1 MPVTKREA
9 HYGSPKELIN
19 YILDEKH
26 DGEKVGQV
34 SSINC
39 NPETALLEF
48 RDIQRK
54 YNMKGS
60 RVAYHIIQSFSPK
73 DDITEEQA
81 NEIGKR
87 LCEELYPDYQC
98 IISTHVDKGHIHNH
112 ICLNAISLDGKKL
125 EDRLSNEKEGLYGLS
140 DTSDKIAAE
149 YGCFIM
155 PRKTYMKSKT
165 KDYYH
170 QYKEQSWK
178 EKIKEDIEGVLPK
191 CDSLE
196 EFFDELAIAGY
207 KVRRGK
213 NLSVKC
219 LEMERFARLNTI
231 HPSLSTNS
239 LYTYFKN
246 KDNINLSGINFKE
259 NTFNIDM
266 LSKIIESKTAIEKS
280 SIQTEG
286 KKYSE
291 YQKTRYQE
299 IKRFYT
305 LKQQLEYLD
314 KYNIRSFDDIEK
326 QIEFKRSE
334 IKSKNITLKKNKEEY
349 DAILEKTE
357 KAQDYIRFY
366 KVYEY
371 AKSYQE
377 QDPKYVMPKEVEI
390 FLNLQNEL
398 QINSLDEARSLV
410 KSTRQ
415 ERIDINKTKKEILDL
430 QRELNHLDTIKE
442 EKLIQSGLFI
452 HNIKFGGN
460 HIDYKKSKDDM
471 YCIILPYTKERMYI
485 PKKYTAFNEKYQ
497 YYTLFLVDDKE
508 YELYDENRND
518 WFKGYFYKEKKLRA
532 IPISER
538 KRYYKEYNEENILV
552 RICGKD
558 KEGRYQ
564 GICY

>member
-26 DGEKVGQV
+26 NGEKVGQV

-48 RDIQRK
+48 KDIQRK
-54 YNMKGS
+54 YNMKGT

-98 IISTHVDKGHIHNH
+98 VISTHIDKGHIHNH

-155 PRKTYMKSKT
+155 PRKTYLKSKT

-178 EKIKEDIEGVLPK
+178 EKIKEDIEGILPK

-196 EFFDELAIAGY
+196 EFLDELSIAGY
-207 KVRRGK
+207 EVRRGK

-219 LEMERFARLNTI
+219 LGMERFARLNTI
-231 HPSLSTNS
+231 HPNLSTNS
-239 LYTYFKN
+239 LYSYFKN
-246 KDNINLSGINFKE
+246 KDNINLSEISIKE
-259 NTFNIDM
+259 NNCNIDM
-266 LSKIIESKTAIEKS
+266 LSKIVESKTAIEKS

-286 KKYSE
+286 RKYSE

-299 IKRFYT
+299 IKRFYN

-334 IKSKNITLKKNKEEY
+334 IKSKNITLKKNKKKY
-349 DAILEKTE
+349 DAILERTE
-357 KAQDYIRFY
+357 KAQDYIRLY

-371 AKSYQE
+371 ARSYQE

-390 FLNLQNEL
+390 FFDLQNEL
-398 QINSLDEARSLV
+398 QINSLDEARSLI

-452 HNIKFGGN
+452 YNIKFGGN

-471 YCIILPYTKERMYI
+471 YCIILPYTKERIYI
-485 PKKYTAFNEKYQ
+485 PKKYTTFNEKYQ

-508 YELYDENRND
+508 YELYDENDN
-518 WFKGYFYKEKKLRA
+518 K
-532 IPISER
+532 IQS
-538 KRYYKEYNEENILV
+538 V
-552 RICGKD
+552 TGKD
-558 KEGRYQ
+558 LEEHVMKKKKEIDKLYS
-564 GICY
+564 Y

>member
-54 YNMKGS
+54 YNMKGA
-60 RVAYHIIQSFSPK
+60 RVAYHIIQSFSHK
-73 DDITEEQA
+73 DNITEEQA
-81 NEIGKR
+81 NEIGKK
-87 LCEELYPDYQC
+87 LCEELYSDYQC
-98 IISTHVDKGHIHNH
+98 IISTHIDKGHIHNH
-112 ICLNAISLDGKKL
+112 ICLNAISLKGKKL

-140 DTSDKIAAE
+140 DTSDKIASE

-155 PRKTYMKSKT
+155 PKKTYLKAKT

-178 EKIKEDIEGVLPK
+178 EKIKEDIESILPK
-191 CDSLE
+191 CDSLD
-196 EFFDELAIAGY
+196 EFLDKLSIAGY
-207 KVRRGK
+207 EVKRGK

-219 LEMERFARLNTI
+219 LGMERFARLNTI
-231 HPSLSTNS
+231 HSSLSMSS
-239 LYTYFKN
+239 LYSYFKN
-246 KDNINLSGINFKE
+246 KDNINLSEINIKE
-259 NTFNIDM
+259 NDFNIDM
-266 LSKIIESKTAIEKS
+266 LSKIIESKVAIEKS
-280 SIQTEG
+280 SIQLEG
-286 KKYSE
+286 KKYSG

-299 IKRFYT
+299 IKRFYN

-314 KYNIRSFDDIEK
+314 KYNIHSFDDIEK
-326 QIEFKRSE
+326 QIELKRKE
-334 IKSKNITLKKNKEEY
+334 IKSKNITLKKNKKEY
-349 DAILEKTE
+349 NAILEKTE
-357 KAQDYIRFY
+357 KAQNYIRLY

-371 AKSYQE
+371 AKSYKE
-377 QDPKYVMPKEVEI
+377 QDPKYLMPKEVEI

-398 QINSLDEARSLV
+398 QINSLSEARDLI

-415 ERIDINKTKKEILDL
+415 ERININKTKKEILDL

-442 EKLIQSGLFI
+442 NKLIQSGLYI

-460 HIDYKKSKDDM
+460 HIDYKKSKDDE
-471 YCIILPYTKERMYI
+471 YCIILPYTKEKIYI
-485 PKKYTAFNEKYQ
+485 PKKYIAFNEKYQ

-508 YELYDENRND
+508 YELYDENDNKIQNITGKD
-518 WFKGYFYKEKKLRA
+518 LEEHVLEKK
-532 IPISER
+532 
-538 KRYYKEYNEENILV
+538 KEI
-552 RICGKD
+552 D
-558 KEGRYQ
+558 KLYS
-564 GICY
+564 Y

>member
-1 MPVTKREA
+1 M
-9 HYGSPKELIN
+9 
-19 YILDEKH
+19 
-26 DGEKVGQV
+26 
-34 SSINC
+34 
-39 NPETALLEF
+39 ALSL
-48 RDIQRK
+48 
-54 YNMKGS
+54 
-60 RVAYHIIQSFSPK
+60 
-73 DDITEEQA
+73 
-81 NEIGKR
+81 
-87 LCEELYPDYQC
+87 
-98 IISTHVDKGHIHNH
+98 
-112 ICLNAISLDGKKL
+112 LNAISLDGRKL

-155 PRKTYMKSKT
+155 PRKTYLKSKT

-178 EKIKEDIEGVLPK
+178 EKISDDIKNILPK

-196 EFFDELAIAGY
+196 EFLDELLINGY
-207 KVRRGK
+207 EVRRGK

-219 LEMERFARLNTI
+219 LGMERFARLNTI
-231 HPSLSTNS
+231 NNNLSVSN
-239 LYTYFKN
+239 LYSYFKN
-246 KDNINLSGINFKE
+246 KDKINLNEINYDE
-259 NTFNIDM
+259 NHFNIDM

-286 KKYSE
+286 RRYSE

-299 IKRFYT
+299 IKRFYS

-357 KAQDYIRFY
+357 KAQDYIRLY

-390 FLNLQNEL
+390 FLNLQSEL
-398 QINSLDEARSLV
+398 QINSLDEARSLI

-442 EKLIQSGLFI
+442 EKLIQSELFI

-460 HIDYKKSKDDM
+460 HIDYKKSKDDE
-471 YCIILPYTKERMYI
+471 YCIILPYTKEKMYI

-508 YELYDENRND
+508 YELYDENDNKIQSITGKD
-518 WFKGYFYKEKKLRA
+518 LEEHVLEKK
-532 IPISER
+532 
-538 KRYYKEYNEENILV
+538 KEI
-552 RICGKD
+552 D
-558 KEGRYQ
+558 KLYS
-564 GICY
+564 Y

>member
-39 NPETALLEF
+39 NPETALFEF
-48 RDIQRK
+48 KDIQRK

-73 DDITEEQA
+73 DNITEEQA

-98 IISTHVDKGHIHNH
+98 IISTHIDKGHIHNH
-112 ICLNAISLDGKKL
+112 ICLNAISLDGRKL
-125 EDRLSNEKEGLYGLS
+125 EDRLSNEREGLYGLS

-155 PRKTYMKSKT
+155 PRKTYLKSKT

-170 QYKEQSWK
+170 QYKEQNWK
-178 EKIKEDIEGVLPK
+178 EKIKEDIEGILPK

-196 EFFDELAIAGY
+196 EFLDELSIAGY
-207 KVRRGK
+207 EVRRGK

-219 LEMERFARLNTI
+219 LGMERFARLNTI
-231 HPSLSTNS
+231 HPSLSTNN
-239 LYTYFKN
+239 LYSYFKN
-246 KDNINLSGINFKE
+246 KDNINLSEINIKE
-259 NTFNIDM
+259 NNFNIDM

-280 SIQTEG
+280 SIQTKG

-357 KAQDYIRFY
+357 KAQDYIRLY

-398 QINSLDEARSLV
+398 QINSLDEARSLI

-460 HIDYKKSKDDM
+460 HIDYKKSKDDT
-471 YCIILPYTKERMYI
+471 YCIILPYTKEKMYI

-508 YELYDENRND
+508 YELYDENDNKIQNITGKD
-518 WFKGYFYKEKKLRA
+518 LEEHVLEKK
-532 IPISER
+532 
-538 KRYYKEYNEENILV
+538 KEI
-552 RICGKD
+552 D
-558 KEGRYQ
+558 KLYS
-564 GICY
+564 Y

>member
-48 RDIQRK
+48 KDIQRK
-54 YNMKGS
+54 YNMKGT

-98 IISTHVDKGHIHNH
+98 IISTHIDKGHIHNH

-155 PRKTYMKSKT
+155 PRKTYLKSKT

-178 EKIKEDIEGVLPK
+178 EKIKEDIEGILPK

-196 EFFDELAIAGY
+196 EFLDELSIADY
-207 KVRRGK
+207 EVRRGK

-219 LEMERFARLNTI
+219 LGMERFARLNTI

-239 LYTYFKN
+239 LYSYFKN
-246 KDNINLSGINFKE
+246 KDNINLSEINIKE
-259 NTFNIDM
+259 NNFNIDM

-286 KKYSE
+286 RKYSE

-299 IKRFYT
+299 IKRFYN

-326 QIEFKRSE
+326 QIELKRSE
-334 IKSKNITLKKNKEEY
+334 IKTKNITLKKNKKKY
-349 DAILEKTE
+349 DAILERTE
-357 KAQDYIRFY
+357 KAQDYIRLY
-366 KVYEY
+366 KAYEY
-371 AKSYQE
+371 ARSYQE

-390 FLNLQNEL
+390 FLDLQNEL
-398 QINSLDEARSLV
+398 QINSLDEARSLI

-452 HNIKFGGN
+452 YNIKFGGN
-460 HIDYKKSKDDM
+460 HIDYKKSKDDI
-471 YCIILPYTKERMYI
+471 YCIILPYTKERIYI
-485 PKKYTAFNEKYQ
+485 PKKYTTFNEKYQ

-508 YELYDENRND
+508 YELYDENDNKIQSITGKD
-518 WFKGYFYKEKKLRA
+518 LEEHVMEKK
-532 IPISER
+532 
-538 KRYYKEYNEENILV
+538 KEI
-552 RICGKD
+552 D
-558 KEGRYQ
+558 KLYS
-564 GICY
+564 Y

>member
-98 IISTHVDKGHIHNH
+98 IISTHIDKGHIHNH

-196 EFFDELAIAGY
+196 EFLDELSIAGY
-207 KVRRGK
+207 EVRRGK

-219 LEMERFARLNTI
+219 LGMERFSRLNTI

-239 LYTYFKN
+239 LYSYFKN
-246 KDNINLSGINFKE
+246 KDNINLSEINIKE
-259 NTFNIDM
+259 NSFNIDM
-266 LSKIIESKTAIEKS
+266 LSKINESKAAIEKS

-314 KYNIRSFDDIEK
+314 KYNISSFDDIEK

-357 KAQDYIRFY
+357 KAQDYIRLY

-398 QINSLDEARSLV
+398 QINSLDEARSLI

-508 YELYDENRND
+508 YELYDENNNKIQNITGKD
-518 WFKGYFYKEKKLRA
+518 LEEHVLEKK
-532 IPISER
+532 
-538 KRYYKEYNEENILV
+538 KEI
-552 RICGKD
+552 D
-558 KEGRYQ
+558 KLYS
-564 GICY
+564 Y

>member
-98 IISTHVDKGHIHNH
+98 IISTHIDKGHIHNH

-155 PRKTYMKSKT
+155 PRKTYLKSKT

-178 EKIKEDIEGVLPK
+178 EKIKEDIEGILPK

-196 EFFDELAIAGY
+196 EFLDELSIAGY
-207 KVRRGK
+207 EVRRGK

-219 LEMERFARLNTI
+219 IGMERFARLNTI
-231 HPSLSTNS
+231 HSSLSTSS
-239 LYTYFKN
+239 LYKYFKN
-246 KDNINLSGINFKE
+246 KDNINLTEIDFDENNF
-259 NTFNIDM
+259 NVDM

-280 SIQTEG
+280 SLQTEG

-291 YQKTRYQE
+291 YKKTRYQE
-299 IKRFYT
+299 IKRFYS

-334 IKSKNITLKKNKEEY
+334 IKSKNITLKKNKKEY
-349 DAILEKTE
+349 DEILEKTE
-357 KAQDYIRFY
+357 KAQDYIRLY

-377 QDPKYVMPKEVEI
+377 QDPKYIMPKEVEI

-398 QINSLDEARSLV
+398 QINSLDEARSLI

-415 ERIDINKTKKEILDL
+415 DRIDINKTKKEILDL

-442 EKLIQSGLFI
+442 EKLIQSGLYI

-460 HIDYKKSKDDM
+460 HIDYKKSKDDT
-471 YCIILPYTKERMYI
+471 YCIILPYTKEKMYI

-508 YELYDENRND
+508 YELYDENNNKIQSIIGKD
-518 WFKGYFYKEKKLRA
+518 LEEHVLEKK
-532 IPISER
+532 
-538 KRYYKEYNEENILV
+538 KEI
-552 RICGKD
+552 D
-558 KEGRYQ
+558 KLYS
-564 GICY
+564 Y

>member
-1 MPVTKREA
+1 MPITKREA

-26 DGEKVGQV
+26 NGEKVGQV

-48 RDIQRK
+48 KDIQRK
-54 YNMKGS
+54 YNMKGT

-98 IISTHVDKGHIHNH
+98 IISTHIDKGHIHNH

-155 PRKTYMKSKT
+155 PKKTYLKSKT

-170 QYKEQSWK
+170 QYKEQTWK
-178 EKIKEDIEGVLPK
+178 EKIKEDIEEILPK

-196 EFFDELAIAGY
+196 DFLDELSIAGY
-207 KVRRGK
+207 EVRRGK

-219 LEMERFARLNTI
+219 LGMERFARLNTI
-231 HPSLSTNS
+231 HPNLSTNS
-239 LYTYFKN
+239 LYSYFKN
-246 KDNINLSGINFKE
+246 KDNINLSEINIKE
-259 NTFNIDM
+259 NNFNIDM

-286 KKYSE
+286 RKYSE

-299 IKRFYT
+299 IKRFYN

-349 DAILEKTE
+349 DAILETTE
-357 KAQDYIRFY
+357 KAQDYIRLY

-371 AKSYQE
+371 AKSYKE

-398 QINSLDEARSLV
+398 QINSLDEARSLI

-415 ERIDINKTKKEILDL
+415 KRIDINKTKKEILDL

-460 HIDYKKSKDDM
+460 HIDYKKSKDDT
-471 YCIILPYTKERMYI
+471 YCIILPYTKEKMYI

-508 YELYDENRND
+508 YELYDENDNKIQNITGKD
-518 WFKGYFYKEKKLRA
+518 LEEHVMEKK
-532 IPISER
+532 
-538 KRYYKEYNEENILV
+538 KEI
-552 RICGKD
+552 D
-558 KEGRYQ
+558 KLYS
-564 GICY
+564 Y

>member
-98 IISTHVDKGHIHNH
+98 IISTHIDKGHIHNH

-155 PRKTYMKSKT
+155 PRKTYLKSKT

-178 EKIKEDIEGVLPK
+178 EKIKEDIEGILPK

-196 EFFDELAIAGY
+196 EFLDELSIAGY
-207 KVRRGK
+207 EVRRGK

-219 LEMERFARLNTI
+219 IGMERFARLNTI
-231 HPSLSTNS
+231 HSSLSTS
-239 LYTYFKN
+239 ILYKYFKN
-246 KDNINLSGINFKE
+246 KDNINLTEIDFDENNF
-259 NTFNIDM
+259 NVDM
-266 LSKIIESKTAIEKS
+266 LSKIVESKTAIEKS

-286 KKYSE
+286 RKYSE

-299 IKRFYT
+299 IKRFYN

-314 KYNIRSFDDIEK
+314 KYNIKSFDDIEK

-334 IKSKNITLKKNKEEY
+334 IKSKNITLKKNKKKY
-349 DAILEKTE
+349 DAILERTE
-357 KAQDYIRFY
+357 KAQDYIRLY

-371 AKSYQE
+371 ARSYQE

-390 FLNLQNEL
+390 FLDLQNEL
-398 QINSLDEARSLV
+398 QINSLDEARSLI

-452 HNIKFGGN
+452 YNIKFGGN
-460 HIDYKKSKDDM
+460 HIDYKKSKDDI
-471 YCIILPYTKERMYI
+471 YCIILPYTKERIYI
-485 PKKYTAFNEKYQ
+485 PKKYTTFNEKYQ

-508 YELYDENRND
+508 YELYDENDN
-518 WFKGYFYKEKKLRA
+518 K
-532 IPISER
+532 IQSIT
-538 KRYYKEYNEENILV
+538 
-552 RICGKD
+552 GKD
-558 KEGRYQ
+558 LEEHVMKKKKEIDKLYS
-564 GICY
+564 Y

>member
-48 RDIQRK
+48 KDIQRK
-54 YNMKGS
+54 YNMKGT
-60 RVAYHIIQSFSPK
+60 RVAYHIIQSFSLK

-98 IISTHVDKGHIHNH
+98 IISTHIDKGHIHNH

-155 PRKTYMKSKT
+155 PRKTYLKSKT

-178 EKIKEDIEGVLPK
+178 EKIKEDIEGILPK

-196 EFFDELAIAGY
+196 EFLDELSIAGY
-207 KVRRGK
+207 EVRRGK

-219 LEMERFARLNTI
+219 LGMERFARLNTI

-239 LYTYFKN
+239 LYSYFKN
-246 KDNINLSGINFKE
+246 KDNINLSEINIKE
-259 NTFNIDM
+259 NNFNIEM
-266 LSKIIESKTAIEKS
+266 LSKIVESKTAIEKS
-280 SIQTEG
+280 STQTEG

-299 IKRFYT
+299 IKRFYS

-314 KYNIRSFDDIEK
+314 KYNIKSFDDIEK

-334 IKSKNITLKKNKEEY
+334 IKSKNITLKKNKKKY
-349 DAILEKTE
+349 DAILERTE

-371 AKSYQE
+371 ARSYQE

-390 FLNLQNEL
+390 FLDLQNEL
-398 QINSLDEARSLV
+398 QINSLDEARSLI

-452 HNIKFGGN
+452 YNIKFGGN
-460 HIDYKKSKDDM
+460 HIDYKKSKDDI
-471 YCIILPYTKERMYI
+471 YCIILPYTKERIYI
-485 PKKYTAFNEKYQ
+485 PKKYTTFNEKYQ

-508 YELYDENRND
+508 YELYDENDNKIQSITGKD
-518 WFKGYFYKEKKLRA
+518 LEEHVMEKK
-532 IPISER
+532 
-538 KRYYKEYNEENILV
+538 KEI
-552 RICGKD
+552 D
-558 KEGRYQ
+558 KLYS
-564 GICY
+564 Y

>member
-219 LEMERFARLNTI
+219 LGMERFARLNTI

-334 IKSKNITLKKNKEEY
+334 IKSKNITLRKNKEEY

-357 KAQDYIRFY
+357 KAQDYIRLY

-508 YELYDENRND
+508 YELYDENN
-518 WFKGYFYKEKKLRA
+518 
-532 IPISER
+532 
-538 KRYYKEYNEENILV
+538 NI
-552 RICGKD
+552 IQSITGKD
-558 KEGRYQ
+558 LEEHVLTKKKEIDKLYS
-564 GICY
+564 Y

>member
-26 DGEKVGQV
+26 NGEKVGQV

-48 RDIQRK
+48 KDIQRK
-54 YNMKGS
+54 YNMKGT

-73 DDITEEQA
+73 DDIMEEQA

-98 IISTHVDKGHIHNH
+98 IISTHIDKGHIHNH

-155 PRKTYMKSKT
+155 PRKMYLKSKT

-178 EKIKEDIEGVLPK
+178 EKIKEDIEGILPK

-196 EFFDELAIAGY
+196 EFLDELSIAGY
-207 KVRRGK
+207 EVRRGK

-219 LEMERFARLNTI
+219 LGMERFARLNTI
-231 HPSLSTNS
+231 HPNLSTNS
-239 LYTYFKN
+239 LYSYFKN
-246 KDNINLSGINFKE
+246 KDNINLSEINIKK
-259 NTFNIDM
+259 NNFNIDM
-266 LSKIIESKTAIEKS
+266 LSKIVESKTAIEKS

-286 KKYSE
+286 RKYSE

-299 IKRFYT
+299 IKRFYN

-349 DAILEKTE
+349 DAILERTE
-357 KAQDYIRFY
+357 KAQDYIRLY

-371 AKSYQE
+371 AKSYRE

-398 QINSLDEARSLV
+398 QINSLDEARSLI

-415 ERIDINKTKKEILDL
+415 ERIDINKNKKEILDL

-460 HIDYKKSKDDM
+460 HIDYKKSKDDT
-471 YCIILPYTKERMYI
+471 YCIILPYTKEKMYI
-485 PKKYTAFNEKYQ
+485 PKRYTAFNEKYQ

-508 YELYDENRND
+508 YELYDENDN
-518 WFKGYFYKEKKLRA
+518 KIQNITGKELEEHVLEKK
-532 IPISER
+532 
-538 KRYYKEYNEENILV
+538 KEI
-552 RICGKD
+552 D
-558 KEGRYQ
+558 KLYS
-564 GICY
+564 Y